1 MTGPMVHAFGSIRLP
16 VETGCGADPLLL
28 LLLLAS
34 PRAAAVKARRVI
46 LAFLLSASRSGPA
59 TSGRTGFSVPERHSG
74 TGRSSELSPPHH
86 PRRTSP
92 SRTPCAR
99 CETSHGQ
106 GSPVDPLPSCTTCL
120 G

>member
-1 MTGPMVHAFGSIRLP
+1 MTGPIVHAFGSIRLP
-16 VETGCGADPLLL
+16 VETGCGAEASLSFLLL
-28 LLLLAS
+28 VS
-34 PRAAAVKARRVI
+34 PRTAAVKARRVI
-46 LAFLLSASRSGPA
+46 IASLLSASRSGPA
-59 TSGRTGFSVPERHSG
+59 TSGRTGFSGPERHSG

-99 CETSHGQ
+99 CGTSHGQ
-106 GSPVDPLPSCTTCL
+106 GSPVDPLPSRGTYL